1 MIARV
6 RQRWLEAVRRMS
18 AIGTPRTHRSPS
30 GESDHWFSADAAR
43 CVPPDSARLHWAPT
57 ESDFPQAAVMLLSRV
72 EHAERPVDTIYRSG
86 LLGATQACTAVFEKH
101 LPLRPVHADGIAAVP
116 VQRGLAHLIKDA
128 HADGRRL
135 RHLNDCA
142 GVPFIEKVDER
153 AARGVPLLA
162 DLPTRCQCALA
173 DLMIV

>member
-1 MIARV
+1 MALLGPTGSHRESLIIGF
-6 RQRWLEAVRRMS
+6 QRTL
-18 AIGTPRTHRSPS
+18 
-30 GESDHWFSADAAR
+30 AR
-43 CVPPDSARLHWAPT
+43 CIPPDSARLHWSPT

-128 HADGRRL
+128 HADGV
-135 RHLNDCA
+135 A
-142 GVPFIEKVDER
+142 SAISMTVP
-153 AARGVPLLA
+153 G
-162 DLPTRCQCALA
+162 
-173 DLMIV
+173 